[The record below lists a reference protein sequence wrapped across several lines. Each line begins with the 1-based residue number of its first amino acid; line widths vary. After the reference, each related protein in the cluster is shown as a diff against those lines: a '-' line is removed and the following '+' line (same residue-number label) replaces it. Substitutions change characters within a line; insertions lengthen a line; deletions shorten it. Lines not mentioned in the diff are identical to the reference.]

1 MGCVSQRSVAGSFR
15 ALFMGRYLDLKGFS
29 LIGHRYPEQTGDVP
43 PRSRV
48 SRCAIVRTCFD
59 QRAGSVGFAFS
70 RMVEGTPRNDDQC
83 ECLQIHFENPIVR
96 CDPPCPA
103 RTGRGFESKRLAFIA
118 AVHSTARHSHS
129 QRSASTSPSWAV
141 FLLGPRTS
149 SFPYPGRSDLHPSGI
164 RPSIDAPTA
173 AKRCCRFREAPY
185 LRPLHSSSSELLRP
199 GHSSPGSYCSMR
211 PCRVFSKTRPS
222 ADCSYLP
229 QLQAYS
235 PSPPVWARNLP

>member
-1 MGCVSQRSVAGSFR
+1 
-15 ALFMGRYLDLKGFS
+15 MGRYLDLKGFS

-129 QRSASTSPSWAV
+129 QRSASTSSSPAS
-141 FLLGPRTS
+141 FFIFRTS
-149 SFPYPGRSDLHPSGI
+149 STRPFFTSFVLFHEALSSVLENTTFGRLFMPFAISGI
-164 RPSIDAPTA
+164 
-173 AKRCCRFREAPY
+173 
-185 LRPLHSSSSELLRP
+185 L
-199 GHSSPGSYCSMR
+199 
-211 PCRVFSKTRPS
+211 
-222 ADCSYLP
+222 
-229 QLQAYS
+229 
-235 PSPPVWARNLP
+235 

>member
-15 ALFMGRYLDLKGFS
+15 SLFMGRYLDLKGFS

-129 QRSASTSPSWAV
+129 QRSASTSASWAV
-141 FLLGPRTS
+141 FTSFVLFHEALS
-149 SFPYPGRSDLHPSGI
+149 SFLENTTFGRLFMPFAISGI
-164 RPSIDAPTA
+164 
-173 AKRCCRFREAPY
+173 
-185 LRPLHSSSSELLRP
+185 L
-199 GHSSPGSYCSMR
+199 
-211 PCRVFSKTRPS
+211 
-222 ADCSYLP
+222 
-229 QLQAYS
+229 
-235 PSPPVWARNLP
+235 